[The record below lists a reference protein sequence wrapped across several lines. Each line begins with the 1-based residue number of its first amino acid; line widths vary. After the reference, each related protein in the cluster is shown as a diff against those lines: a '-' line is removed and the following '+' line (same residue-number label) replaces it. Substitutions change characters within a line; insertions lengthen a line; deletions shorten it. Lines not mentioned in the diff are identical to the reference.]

1 MSARP
6 LPPER
11 FKAQRAYR
19 AGKLSR
25 GDCGFGTFSNRPVNS
40 AQVAPAKMKAVSE
53 AARAA
58 GG

>member
-1 MSARP
+1 VSARP

-11 FKAQRAYR
+11 LKAQRASW
-19 AGKLSR
+19 AGKSSR

-53 AARAA
+53 AARATR
-58 GG
+58 G